1 MITSTANSQIKTIV
15 KLQKS
20 ASKRRKEG
28 VFIVEGIRMF
38 KEVPKDKLV
47 DVYVT
52 EQFYEDNK
60 ILFDGVKYEFVSES
74 VYKEISDTMTPQG
87 VLAVVE
93 QAKYSLEEML
103 KLDNGLYLVLE
114 NIQDPGN
121 LGTILRM
128 SEGAG
133 VDGLILS
140 KDTVDMY
147 NSKVVR
153 STMGAIFRVPFVYVE
168 DICETVELLKK
179 QGITTYAAHL
189 QGEDFYNKD
198 YRKSTCFFIGNEG
211 NGLTEELTALADE
224 KIKIPMCGQVE
235 SLNAATAATVLAYEG
250 MRQRRL
256 L

>member
-1 MITSTANSQIKTIV
+1 MITSTANSQIKSIV

-38 KEVPKDKLV
+38 KEVPQDKLV

-52 EQFYEDNK
+52 EQFYEENK
-60 ILFDGVKYEFVSES
+60 TLFDGVKYELVSES

-93 QAKYSLEEML
+93 QAEYSLEDML
-103 KLDNGLYLVLE
+103 KAENGLYLVLE

-133 VDGLILS
+133 VSGLILS

-168 DICETVELLKK
+168 DICETVSDLKEK
-179 QGITTYAAHL
+179 GITTYAAHL
-189 QGEDFYNKD
+189 DGEDFYYKD
-198 YRKSTCFFIGNEG
+198 YTQATCFFIGNEG
-211 NGLTEELTALADE
+211 NGLTDALTALADE

-256 L
+256 